1 MNDLTILNES
11 IGDSYVKWVP
21 YKDGDD
27 ILNKFSKEDWHLIAS
42 DVNSEDELS
51 ELLRSYP
58 HKIQGFV
65 LYEIATEQPIAFVY
79 ILKESSADDMVSYHG
94 GGWHKSMH
102 HTILYSR
109 GTIVM
114 VEKLL
119 SKGFKVITY
128 NDIGNKR
135 AFHFMQGVGFAKYYT
150 SDTNNYMF
158 INDDL
163 LKNSKMYE
171 YLYKTKSL

>member
-1 MNDLTILNES
+1 MLLVDI
-11 IGDSYVKWVP
+11 SYVSDSVIEWRP
-21 YKDGDD
+21 YKQGDD
-27 ILNKFSKEDWHLIAS
+27 IVKRFSDEDWHKIAS
-42 DVNSEDELS
+42 DVDSEEILQK
-51 ELLRSYP
+51 LLEDHPDR
-58 HKIQGFV
+58 IQGYV
-65 LYEIATEQPIAFVY
+65 LYEVKSNTSIAFVY

-135 AFHFMQGVGFAKYYT
+135 AFHFMQGVGFVKYYT